1 MALTNRQAV
10 EALEKLEHAWEH
22 QKRFTKTAVATL
34 VKAVDNLNFRDYV
47 MGQLPN
53 EYGAQGAVDFVS
65 ALLPL
70 IDEAKRAPFY
80 TVMSTWYY
88 ELQDRELA
96 TASLLQAQALTP
108 EYSLA
113 KLLTRVYGSGY
124 PFEFMVS
131 MRGELHPKVSKSIFD
146 ELEAELVLA

>member
-47 MGQLPN
+47 MGQLPT
-53 EYGAQGAVDFVS
+53 EYKADGAIEFVS

-80 TVMSTWYY
+80 SIMSTWYY
-88 ELQDRELA
+88 ELGDKDLA
-96 TASLLQAQALTP
+96 FASVLQAQALDP

-113 KLLTRVYGSGY
+113 KLLTRVYNGGY

>member
-22 QKRFTKTAVATL
+22 QKKFTKSAVATL
-34 VKAVDNLNFRDYV
+34 VKAVDNVNFRDYV
-47 MGQLPN
+47 MGQIAT
-53 EYGAQGAVDFVS
+53 EYKAEGAINFVS

-88 ELQDRELA
+88 ELGDRELA
-96 TASLLQAQALTP
+96 FASLLQAQALEP

-113 KLLTRVYGSGY
+113 KLLSRTFGAGY
-124 PFEFMVS
+124 PSDFLVS
-131 MRGELHPKVSKSIFD
+131 MRGELHPKVTKSIFD